1 MKIKYFQYFF
11 SILFVKYRTLISS
24 SGKQYFSFFKSKLT
38 NWYQG
43 VIQRLQVKKMGGGS
57 FFSTFSSNELVS
69 GDDENRTPA
78 KAIEIAKQTLHKL
91 QSYLVLLGRYKIG
104 KITYCKKYKTVM
116 EKVLVTAKIIFMYR
130 ERVQLRNGVEMHN

>member
-1 MKIKYFQYFF
+1 
-11 SILFVKYRTLISS
+11 
-24 SGKQYFSFFKSKLT
+24 
-38 NWYQG
+38 
-43 VIQRLQVKKMGGGS
+43 MGGGS
-57 FFSTFSSNELVS
+57 FFSTISSNELVS

-130 ERVQLRNGVEMHN
+130 ERV